1 MRHLTHLTGSLGLLI
16 ILAYSQL
23 VAAQTVIWKP
33 TKASITFTIRNAGL
47 NVEGSFRGFIGELNF
62 DPNAPEKGS
71 ISGSVEAGTV
81 ETGIGMRNNHL
92 KKAEYFDV
100 ATHPRI
106 SLKSVKM
113 TRQSGKNYEGTFAL
127 TLKGTTR
134 TVSIPFTFSEEGG
147 RYAFSGQLS
156 LNRLDYK
163 VGGKSLLMS
172 NDVTLKIN
180 VEAVR
185 QNQ

>member
-1 MRHLTHLTGSLGLLI
+1 M
-16 ILAYSQL
+16 AYSPF
-23 VAAQTVIWKP
+23 ANAQVIWKP
-33 TKASITFTIRNAGL
+33 TKVSVSFTIRNAGL
-47 NVEGSFRGFIGELNF
+47 SVEGSFRGFTGELIF
-62 DPNAPEKGS
+62 DPNAPEKGN
-71 ISGSVEAGTV
+71 ISASVDAGTI

-92 KKAEYFDV
+92 KKTDYFDV

-113 TRQSGKNYEGTFAL
+113 ARQSGKNYEGTFAL

-134 TVSIPFTFSEEGG
+134 TVIIPFTFSEEGSTG
-147 RYAFSGQLS
+147 TFNGQFT

-172 NDVTLKIN
+172 NDVTLKMN
-180 VEAVR
+180 VQVMR
-185 QNQ
+185 QSQ